1 MEVLAAAWAEAPVVA
16 WDQWDPVVAAWDLA
30 AAAWD
35 PAAAAWDLAAAAWD
49 PAAVVWDPAAVA
61 WDPAA
66 AAWDPVE
73 VAWVAAV
80 VVAARPDR
88 VTSLTTP
95 AATDG
100 DKRYCF
106 LVDVGSILPLVLFL
120 VESHAWTATLG

>member
-35 PAAAAWDLAAAAWD
+35 PAAAAWDR
-49 PAAVVWDPAAVA
+49 
-61 WDPAA
+61 AA
-66 AAWDPVE
+66 AAWDPVAAAWDPAVAAWDPVA

-95 AATDG
+95 VATDG